1 MRVVI
6 ADDSAL
12 LRREIAQIVTSLGG
26 EVVCE
31 VPDGYAAIVAAVAL
45 EPDVV
50 IMDWRMPDLDGVAA
64 TAAIRDR
71 RPGVEVIAYSATD
84 EGDVAER
91 FRRAGASTYIDK
103 ADAVGLQ
110 AELERRGPPPL
121 YPPPILRRS
130 SK

>member
-12 LRREIAQIVTSLGG
+12 LRSLVAQLVTSLGG

-31 VPDGYAAIVAAVAL
+31 APDGYTAIVAAVAL

-50 IMDWRMPDLDGVAA
+50 IMDWQMPDLDGLAA

-71 RPGVEVIAYSATD
+71 RPGIEVIAYSATD
-84 EGDVAER
+84 EAEVAEQ

-103 ADAVGLQ
+103 ANAAGLH
-110 AELERRGPPPL
+110 AELARRAAQASPMT
-121 YPPPILRRS
+121 RRRHRRVP
-130 SK
+130 

>member
-6 ADDSAL
+6 ADDSAS
-12 LRREIAQIVTSLGG
+12 LRRLVAQLVTSLGG

-31 VPDGYAAIVAAVAL
+31 APDGYAAIVAAVAL

-50 IMDWRMPDLDGVAA
+50 IMDWHMPDLDGLAA

-71 RPGVEVIAYSATD
+71 RPGVEVIAYSAAD

-110 AELERRGPPPL
+110 AELARRAAPHTRL
-121 YPPPILRRS
+121 AS
-130 SK
+130 A

>member
-12 LRREIAQIVTSLGG
+12 LRRVIAQIVTSLGG

-50 IMDWRMPDLDGVAA
+50 IMDWRMPDLDGVDCDG
-64 TAAIRDR
+64 RDP
-71 RPGVEVIAYSATD
+71 RPASRVEVIAYSATD
-84 EGDVAER
+84 EGNVAER

-110 AELERRGPPPL
+110 AEGSSACA
-121 YPPPILRRS
+121 RS

>member
-31 VPDGYAAIVAAVAL
+31 APDGYAAIVAAVAL

-110 AELERRGPPPL
+110 AELERM
-121 YPPPILRRS
+121 RRS